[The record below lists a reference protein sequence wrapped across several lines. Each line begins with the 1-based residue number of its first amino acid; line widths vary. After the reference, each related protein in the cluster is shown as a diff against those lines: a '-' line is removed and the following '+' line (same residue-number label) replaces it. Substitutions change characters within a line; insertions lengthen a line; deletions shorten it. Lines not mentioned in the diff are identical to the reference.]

1 MVFGSVS
8 ERLDKGKVLGPHVPA
23 DEDAGTVS
31 SCFHQLCQ
39 QRCALYGRSC
49 LSGCQDSLDAKL
61 LQLPEN
67 VKRLAAM
74 VESAV
79 EGDREPAAVLTAGG
93 GQQTLNGAD
102 IKITVGGKGTDNDA
116 ADASFAAVGQCDAE
130 LAAEVYGTLHLLHLV
145 FVVNERTLS
154 RPYQDMYGCGR
165 DGNQRGTDIRF
176 AGRDAIGGEVLAQL
190 DAACPMGNGDAGI
203 VGRLTARLQ
212 KEGKE
217 RVHQL
222 GFEVNELRLG
232 AIAFS
237 CYRYLLSSLSSS
249 MERYEL

>member
-1 MVFGSVS
+1 MVFGSAG
-8 ERLDKGKVLGPHVPA
+8 ERLDKSNVLGSHVPT
-23 DEDAGTVS
+23 DEDAGTAS
-31 SCFHQLCQ
+31 FCFCQQRQ

-61 LQLPEN
+61 LQLPED
-67 VKRLAAM
+67 VKRLAAI

-79 EGDREPAAVLTAGG
+79 EGDSEPAAVLTTGD

-102 IKITVGGKGTDNDA
+102 VKITVGGEGTDDDA

-130 LAAEVYGTLHLLHLV
+130 LAAEVYGMLHLLHLV
-145 FVVNERTLS
+145 FVIDERTLS

-190 DAACPMGNGDAGI
+190 NAACPMGDGDAGI
-203 VGRLTARLQ
+203 VGRLTTRLQ
-212 KEGKE
+212 KEGKG
-217 RVHQL
+217 RGHQL
-222 GFEVNELRLG
+222 GFEVNVLRLG